1 MQWIITNLD
10 TIALIVTGI
19 ISVASMI
26 AKITP
31 NETDNKYVAI
41 AQRGIDMLAMTT
53 GKTKLK
59 GGLNI
64 R

>member
-1 MQWIITNLD
+1 MQWITMNWQVLS
-10 TIALIVTGI
+10 LIVTGI
-19 ISVASMI
+19 VSVASLI

-31 NETDNKYVAI
+31 NETDNKYVAM
-41 AQRGIDMLAMTT
+41 AQKGIDMLAMST

-64 R
+64 

>member
-1 MQWIITNLD
+1 MQWITMNWQVLS
-10 TIALIVTGI
+10 LIVTGI

-31 NETDNKYVAI
+31 NETDNKYVAM
-41 AQRGIDMLAMTT
+41 AQRAVDMVAMST

-59 GGLNI
+59 GGFKI
-64 R
+64 